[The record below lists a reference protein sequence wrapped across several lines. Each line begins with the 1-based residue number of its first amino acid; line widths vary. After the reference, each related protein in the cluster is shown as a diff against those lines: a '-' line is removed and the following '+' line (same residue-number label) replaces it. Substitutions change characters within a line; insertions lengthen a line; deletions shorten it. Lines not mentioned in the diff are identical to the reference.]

1 MLIHDQ
7 KPSISESK
15 QLQNDFAYILLLEVL
30 CTAIDSSR
38 QHISLKCQNS
48 WSAMGQH
55 TIELTV
61 NY

>member
-30 CTAIDSSR
+30 CTVIDSSR
-38 QHISLKCQNS
+38 QHISMK